1 MLLIAVCPFCQ
12 RNRFSGST
20 QYCQITDAGTLSAL
34 MSVIELSLRSRSVR
48 LVSPLST
55 LMSVI
60 ELTSRWRSLRLVS
73 RQPRLSYNTTDA
85 ARACGVTAK
94 TITHWCEAGKHF
106 PNARKTSPGKGG
118 RWIVP
123 ASDIEAF
130 LKRRVA

>member
-1 MLLIAVCPFCQ
+1 VTRAELVAKYERLATDTPVPWLADVYKAVAGDLRTLQ
-12 RNRFSGST
+12 RDTG
-20 QYCQITDAGTLSAL
+20 
-34 MSVIELSLRSRSVR
+34 
-48 LVSPLST
+48 
-55 LMSVI
+55 
-60 ELTSRWRSLRLVS
+60 
-73 RQPRLSYNTTDA
+73 QPRLSYNTTEA

-130 LKRRVA
+130 MKRRVA

>member
-1 MLLIAVCPFCQ
+1 MTRAELIAKYE
-12 RNRFSGST
+12 RLA
-20 QYCQITDAGTLSAL
+20 TDTPMSWLVELYKAVLADLRTL
-34 MSVIELSLRSRSVR
+34 ERD
-48 LVSPLST
+48 T
-55 LMSVI
+55 G
-60 ELTSRWRSLRLVS
+60 
-73 RQPRLSYNTTDA
+73 QPRLSYNTTDA

>member
-1 MLLIAVCPFCQ
+1 MTRDELVKKYDRLATDTPVPWLADIYKAV
-12 RNRFSGST
+12 
-20 QYCQITDAGTLSAL
+20 AGDLRT
-34 MSVIELSLRSRSVR
+34 IERGAGVVL
-48 LVSPLST
+48 
-55 LMSVI
+55 
-60 ELTSRWRSLRLVS
+60 
-73 RQPRLSYNTTDA
+73 LSYNTTEA

-130 LKRRVA
+130 LKKRRVA

>member
-1 MLLIAVCPFCQ
+1 MTRAELVAKYERLATDTPIFWLVELYRAVLVDL
-12 RNRFSGST
+12 R
-20 QYCQITDAGTLSAL
+20 TLDSD
-34 MSVIELSLRSRSVR
+34 
-48 LVSPLST
+48 T
-55 LMSVI
+55 G
-60 ELTSRWRSLRLVS
+60 
-73 RQPRLSYNTTDA
+73 QPRLSYNTTDA

-118 RWIVP
+118 RWIIP